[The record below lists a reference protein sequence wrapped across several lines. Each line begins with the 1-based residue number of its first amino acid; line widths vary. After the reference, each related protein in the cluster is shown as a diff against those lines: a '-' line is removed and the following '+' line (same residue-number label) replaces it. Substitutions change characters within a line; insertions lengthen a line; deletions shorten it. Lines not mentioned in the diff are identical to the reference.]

1 MNRASKSLLMLLM
14 LALLAAC
21 QTTRTTATT
30 GNKAVCALW
39 GDVTYSGSQDSEQ
52 TIAEVRA
59 LNAKR
64 DAYCK

>member
-1 MNRASKSLLMLLM
+1 M

-21 QTTRTTATT
+21 QTTQGTATT
-30 GNKAVCALW
+30 GNKAACALW

-52 TIAEVRA
+52 TVAEIRA

-64 DAYCK
+64 DAYCGSKK

>member
-1 MNRASKSLLMLLM
+1 M

-21 QTTRTTATT
+21 KTTSGTATT
-30 GNKAVCALW
+30 DRAICALW
-39 GDVTYSGSQDSEQ
+39 GEVTYSGSEDSQQ
-52 TIAEVRA
+52 TVAEIRA